1 MPRLTLPNP
10 DHMLQALKAVENS
23 GMLFARDFQ
32 VQTSGKSTRASFE
45 RKKIAHVELQRTIR
59 PLI

>member
-1 MPRLTLPNP
+1 
-10 DHMLQALKAVENS
+10 MLQALKAVENS